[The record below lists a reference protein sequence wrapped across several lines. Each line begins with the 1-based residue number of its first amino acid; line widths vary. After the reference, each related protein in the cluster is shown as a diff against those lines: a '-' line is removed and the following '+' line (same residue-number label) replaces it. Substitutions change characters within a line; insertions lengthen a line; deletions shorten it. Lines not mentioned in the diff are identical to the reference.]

1 MYGLGAPWTNDNHKH
16 FKRGAI
22 CGEGSPCLLP
32 TPRFGERHYAVGP
45 PYILHVDDWK
55 RLADSW
61 TAFVPRF
68 TPLYVYMY
76 VCMYCNMYIQLYL

>member
-16 FKRGAI
+16 FKRGKI

-45 PYILHVDDWK
+45 PYILHKDDWK
-55 RLADSW
+55 RLADTW
-61 TAFVPRF
+61 TTFVPRYRHF
-68 TPLYVYMY
+68 SGLLLLP
-76 VCMYCNMYIQLYL
+76 